1 MALILIVDDDE
12 DMRLSLEALVHSIG
26 HEAAIFGSG
35 AALLTY
41 ARLHEARCV
50 ISDMR
55 MPGMSG
61 LELLHQLAQRTPRTP
76 VILISAYVTDQL
88 IERAALAGAQCLLKK
103 PIAPADMID
112 KLRAIVARPP

>member
-26 HEAAIFGSG
+26 HEAAIFDSG
-35 AALLTY
+35 TALLTY
-41 ARLHEARCV
+41 TRLHEARCV

-61 LELLHQLAQRTPRTP
+61 LELLQHLAQRMPGVP

-103 PIAPADMID
+103 PIAPADMIG
-112 KLRAIVARPP
+112 KLQTILARSR